1 MTGGDQ
7 APDCEISPFATAAR
21 LDLISATL
29 SERSA
34 LTMAARATAV
44 IAFMRKRL
52 SRKFGPNKKK
62 RLCDHRHSFR
72 PIARYNLKNFAAI
85 RRIRII
91 FRDH

>member
-52 SRKFGPNKKK
+52 SRKFGPNKKSGCVITVTAFD
-62 RLCDHRHSFR
+62 RSRV
-72 PIARYNLKNFAAI
+72 
-85 RRIRII
+85 II
-91 FRDH
+91 